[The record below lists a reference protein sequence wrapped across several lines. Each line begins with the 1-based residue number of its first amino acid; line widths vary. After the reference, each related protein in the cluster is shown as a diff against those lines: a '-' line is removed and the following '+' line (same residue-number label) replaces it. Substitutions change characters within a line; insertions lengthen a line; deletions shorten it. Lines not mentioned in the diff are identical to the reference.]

1 MIGPPLPR
9 LLASLLMGFVLV
21 VSYWWGME
29 NIPAAMLAEAAASY
43 RDGQPRNWQ
52 SSVVGFG
59 WRTLTQGGGD

>member
-1 MIGPPLPR
+1 
-9 LLASLLMGFVLV
+9 
-21 VSYWWGME
+21 ME